1 MTTSLTAETLV
12 EAIDGPTK
20 VGTLE
25 GKSMPILTRLP
36 NGKLGFRIMGKFVK
50 GPAASPVVRVAFE
63 NGQSVRV
70 GRDQLFFRN
79 DMAEVAAG
87 ELRPGDALVPSWDYR
102 DGYAPPDLPE
112 QRPADGALRVVSITP
127 EGEAE
132 TFSAPIRETGRFFL
146 TCGVM
151 LKA

>member
-1 MTTSLTAETLV
+1 LTSLTAEALV

-36 NGKLGFRIMGKFVK
+36 NGKLGFRIMGKFAK
-50 GPAASPVVRVAFE
+50 APSAGPAVRVTFE

-70 GRDQLFFRN
+70 GVDQIFFRKGL
-79 DMAEVAAG
+79 AEVAAG
-87 ELRPGDALVPSWDYR
+87 DLQPGDALEPSWDYR
-102 DGYAPPDLPE
+102 DGYRPPDLSE
-112 QRPADGALRVVSITP
+112 RRAADGSLRVTSVSP
-127 EGEAE
+127 DGEAE
-132 TFSAPIRETGRFFL
+132 TYSAPIRETGRFFL
-146 TCGVM
+146 TCGAL

>member
-1 MTTSLTAETLV
+1 MTTALTAETLV
-12 EAIDGPTK
+12 EAIDGPAK
-20 VGTLE
+20 VGALE

-36 NGKLGFRIMGKFVK
+36 NGKLGFRMMGKFVK
-50 GPAASPVVRVAFE
+50 APSASPVVRVTFE
-63 NGQSVRV
+63 NGQDVRV
-70 GRDQLFFRN
+70 GRDQVFFRK
-79 DMAEVAAG
+79 DMVEVAAG

-102 DGYAPPDLPE
+102 DGYRPPDLPE
-112 QRPADGALRVVSITP
+112 QRPADGALRVVAVAP

-132 TFSAPIRETGRFFL
+132 IFSAPIRETGRFFL

>member
-1 MTTSLTAETLV
+1 LTSLTAEALV

-36 NGKLGFRIMGKFVK
+36 NGKVGFRIMGKFAK
-50 GPAASPVVRVAFE
+50 APAAIPVVCVTFE

-70 GRDQLFFRN
+70 GVDQVFFRKG
-79 DMAEVAAG
+79 MAEVRAG
-87 ELRPGDALVPSWDYR
+87 ELRPGDALEPSWDYR
-102 DGYAPPDLPE
+102 EGYRPPDLPE
-112 QRPADGALRVVSITP
+112 QRAADGTLRVASVTLD
-127 EGEAE
+127 GEAE
-132 TFSAPIRETGRFFL
+132 TYSAPIREAGRFFL
-146 TCGVM
+146 TCGAL